1 MQFSRHKKLVILVLS
16 LFFMSFLFLFWNI
29 YRLLYTPIIPKT
41 ASPMIL
47 ALDKATSA
55 YQFAYILQD
64 KKLIHSA
71 KFFLL
76 IIRFEGLSHQ

>member
-1 MQFSRHKKLVILVLS
+1 
-16 LFFMSFLFLFWNI
+16 MSFLFLFWNI

-64 KKLIHSA
+64 KN
-71 KFFLL
+71 
-76 IIRFEGLSHQ
+76 